1 MKTGLKLNIQKT
13 IIIESGPIT
22 SWQVEWERIEAM
34 THFIFLASKI
44 SLNGDCSHESKT
56 LASWKESYDKP
67 RQYMKKQRHHFAH
80 KGLYSQSY
88 DFSSSRVWM
97 GELDHKKD

>member
-1 MKTGLKLNIQKT
+1 MGLKLNIQKT
-13 IIIESGPIT
+13 IIMETGPIT
-22 SWQVEWERIEAM
+22 SWQIEWERIEAM

-44 SLNGDCSHESKT
+44 SLNGKCSHEIKT

-67 RQYMKKQRHHFAH
+67 SQYMKNQRHHFAH
-80 KGLYSQSY
+80 KAMYSQSY

-97 GELDHKKD
+97 REQDHKKD